1 VSGAEDQAAIEQALK
16 AFLEALSEKPKWVIA
31 ITYKGRFI
39 GRYGEYEDE
48 IEQQAREMT
57 LNIFGKHIQD
67 TELRFIPLNDEQVA
81 QITYEYALATMKLTK
96 QLKSSRD
103 TYAMATGDG
112 SYVIWF
118 TFRYIVGVN
127 YSSVGITTLDKT
139 LDSIYNN
146 LQELHDTIWEI
157 DGYHEGE

>member
-1 VSGAEDQAAIEQALK
+1 MERNEAIKLAIK
-16 AFLEALSEKPKWVIA
+16 TFSEALAEKPKWVIV

-39 GRYGEYEDE
+39 GKYGEYEDE
-48 IEQQAREMT
+48 IERTTRES
-57 LNIFGKHIQD
+57 IRQIYP
-67 TELRFIPLNDEQVA
+67 TETRFIPLNDEKAA
-81 QITYEYALATMKLTK
+81 QITHEYVLATMKLTE

-103 TYAMATGDG
+103 TYTMATGDG

-118 TFRYIVGVN
+118 TFRYIVGIN
-127 YSSVGITTLDKT
+127 YANVGITGLDKT

-146 LQELHDTIWEI
+146 LQELHDAIWEI